1 MKKIRLFILCM
12 VLMITLTGC
21 SFKSNKLENA
31 KIYTT
36 IYPVKYIINYLYGE
50 NSTIESIY
58 PDGVDLDTY
67 ELTNKQ
73 IENYANS
80 DLFVYIGLGKE
91 KDIAKKF
98 LNKNDELLIIDATYG
113 LNYNEDIKELWLA
126 PNNFLML
133 VKNIKSSLNE
143 YLDNSFKAEDVNKKY
158 DEIYEKVS
166 WVDAELRNVA
176 RTAKDNDNN
185 TIIISDNLFKYLENY
200 GFNVISLEDIE
211 NSGSENAVN
220 DIKSKFKN
228 STYKKILTLNSIEN
242 SKLVE
247 ELDTK
252 YKAEVVTLNDIVTNS
267 DTASDYVSIQYENIA
282 VIRDYLND

>member
-1 MKKIRLFILCM
+1 MKKLKLLLIPLIL
-12 VLMITLTGC
+12 IIFTTGC
-21 SFKSNKLENA
+21 FKKDNLEG
-31 KIYTT
+31 IEIVTT
-36 IYPVKYIINYLYGE
+36 AYPYEYVTNMLYGE
-50 NSTIESIY
+50 HSLVTSIY
-58 PDGVDLDTY
+58 PDGTDIYNYKISKKLKKDYSKKELFIYNGINNDKDLAT
-67 ELTNKQ
+67 
-73 IENYANS
+73 
-80 DLFVYIGLGKE
+80 DLLDYNNE
-91 KDIAKKF
+91 M
-98 LNKNDELLIIDATYG
+98 LIIDATYG

-143 YLDNSFKAEDVNKKY
+143 YLDNSFKEDDVNKKY

-176 RTAKDNDNN
+176 RTAKENENN
-185 TIIISDNLFKYLENY
+185 TIVVSDNLFKYLENY

-211 NSGSENAVN
+211 NSGSENAIN

-242 SKLVE
+242 SSLVN

-252 YKAEVVTLNDIVTNS
+252 YKGDVVTLNDIVTNS
-267 DTASDYVSIQYENIA
+267 DTASDYVSIQYENIS